1 MSRPRPIAR
10 LKITLADVEPKV
22 VRRIDVPLGI
32 RLDRLH
38 QVLQAAMPWTDSHL
52 YEFTAGGTGWGMP
65 DPDGLY
71 GGPLPA
77 PKSTLKDVL
86 EDTGAKTIHYIY
98 DYGDHWDHVIKV
110 ERIGE
115 ADPMLL
121 YPFLIAATGRC
132 PPEDIGGSTGYA
144 ELLEAIADPDHEEH
158 ESMLR
163 WAGGNFDPEAAPV
176 QEIDAALE
184 RLAKR
189 WAPKPRKPKP
199 S

>member
-22 VRRIDVPLGI
+22 VRRIDVPFRI

-38 QVLQAAMPWTDSHL
+38 QILQAAMPWTDSHL
-52 YEFTAGGTGWGMP
+52 YEFTAGGTGWGVP
-65 DPDGLY
+65 DPDNISD
-71 GGPLPA
+71 GPLPA
-77 PKSTLKDVL
+77 SKTTLKDVL

-98 DYGDHWDHVIKV
+98 DYGDHWDHVINV

-132 PPEDIGGSTGYA
+132 PPEDVGGSTGYA

-158 ESMLR
+158 DTMLR
-163 WAGGNFDPEAAPV
+163 WAGGAFDPGAAPV
-176 QEIDAALE
+176 EVIGAALE

-189 WAPKPRKPKP
+189 WAPRPRKLRP